1 MKLAIFTS
9 QEFALEN
16 NSFSPLETAIWFH
29 EKFKVKRNVKEH
41 LNFFMNWI
49 NGRAGERVP
58 CGVDPER
65 WRLVKMRGRGETLVV
80 RSLSFQGPLWE
91 RGGAGV
97 APIPGQAKRNTG
109 L

>member
-9 QEFALEN
+9 QEFDLEN

-29 EKFKVKRNVKEH
+29 EKFKVKRNIKEH

-58 CGVDPER
+58 CGVDPEQ
-65 WRLVKMRGRGETLVV
+65 WRLVEMRGRGETQVV
-80 RSLSFQGPLWE
+80 
-91 RGGAGV
+91 
-97 APIPGQAKRNTG
+97 
-109 L
+109 